1 MIKQQ
6 ALKWERPSEVLPGME
21 KWMDEDFA
29 LVGETD
35 AEWKK
40 RASAIEEERAR
51 RAFALSNRR
60 QMTLFRKEAHGEAA
74 RQLLA
79 KFKQS
84 EIHF

>member
-40 RASAIEEERAR
+40 RASAIEEERVR
-51 RAFALSNRR
+51 RSSELSERR
-60 QMTLFRKEAHGEAA
+60 QIRMFA
-74 RQLLA
+74 
-79 KFKQS
+79 
-84 EIHF
+84 